1 MSFYSGTGG
10 KVLFNSWNFAWD
22 DDGDGDGD
30 FQPGDVVNE
39 DNLIEAAKVL
49 TWSITHTSNLLDTTT
64 LGEWDKNN
72 FYGVRTTTG
81 NIEFFYF
88 NKATSGVAEQDQS
101 SPRNNDASRFI
112 AYLNRPTQQ
121 QTVNPTADTVLGIS
135 RNPRREPESLPV
147 HLRLFLRETKAR
159 QIRDFISFDARL
171 SSISYGIAVDDVVK
185 VSASFEAYG
194 RINWSNL

>member
-1 MSFYSGTGG
+1 MAKSFLTRGTKLGT
-10 KVLFNSWNFAWD
+10 

-30 FQPGDVVNE
+30 YQAGDVVNE

-49 TWSITHTSNLLDTTT
+49 SWSINHTSNLLDTTT

-81 NIEFFYF
+81 NIEFFYY
-88 NKATSGVAEQDQS
+88 NKATNSTAEQDQS
-101 SPRNNDASRFI
+101 SPANNDASRFI
-112 AYLNRPTQQ
+112 AYLNRPIQQ
-121 QTVNPTADTVLGIS
+121 QRVDVIGTSSNA
-135 RNPRREPESLPV
+135 RREPESIPV
-147 HLRLFLRETKAR
+147 HLRLFLRETRVGA
-159 QIRDFISFDARL
+159 IRDFISFDARL
-171 SSISYGIAVDDVVK
+171 STVSYSIAVDDVVK

>member
-10 KVLFNSWNFAWD
+10 KVLFNSWNQAWD

-30 FQPGDVVNE
+30 FQAGDLVNQ

-49 TWSITHTSNLLDTTT
+49 SWSINHTSNLLDTTT

-81 NIEFFYF
+81 NIEFFYY
-88 NKATSGVAEQDQS
+88 NKATNSTAEQDQS
-101 SPRNNDASRFI
+101 SPANNDASRFI
-112 AYLNRPTQQ
+112 AYLNRPIQQ
-121 QTVNPTADTVLGIS
+121 QRVDVIGTSSNA
-135 RNPRREPESLPV
+135 RREPESIPV
-147 HLRLFLRETKAR
+147 HLRLFLRETRVGA
-159 QIRDFISFDARL
+159 IRDFISFDARL
-171 SSISYGIAVDDVVK
+171 SSVSYGIAVDDVVK